1 MKEDVPVGTTCLL
14 VPSCIA
20 VPASVG
26 PAPLRPTCYH
36 TQQKRK
42 WSKMKK
48 VRVRDKKHINQE
60 DVTSFCPPNVRH
72 FSPGRVTSAVLSPCW
87 QVSVDEK
94 EGQRRCQRVPR
105 PVPSKRV
112 WEEKNRKENR
122 CVGNPRLMNW
132 WTSPLQLEQARA
144 REQTFPR
151 WTAETPISHSKWALE
166 MCAYVC
172 PRDRLHQRFSTVA

>member
-1 MKEDVPVGTTCLL
+1 MSPC
-14 VPSCIA
+14 A
-20 VPASVG
+20 VPHRCCCQCRSR
-26 PAPLRPTCYH
+26 PAPLNLLSYST
-36 TQQKRK
+36 
-42 WSKMKK
+42 KK
-48 VRVRDKKHINQE
+48 EMIKNEEEWEWQTKKHINQE
-60 DVTSFCPPNVRH
+60 DVTSFCTPNVRH
-72 FSPGRVTSAVLSPCW
+72 FSPGRVTSAVLSPCS
-87 QVSVDEK
+87 QVSVDKK

-166 MCAYVC
+166 RCAYVC
-172 PRDRLHQRFSTVA
+172 PRDRLH